1 MPNGFERLAVIREAQ
16 KMMLAYVPY
25 IAHLHPIDT
34 DMSHAPVRHLIRH
47 PFKATWWHFT
57 DLDGAPA
64 S

>member
-1 MPNGFERLAVIREAQ
+1 
-16 KMMLAYVPY
+16 MLACVPY
-25 IAHLHPIDT
+25 IAHVHPIDT
-34 DMSHAPVRHLIRH
+34 DLWHAPVRHLIRH